1 MKSISSRENVL
12 FKQLK
17 KLAGSSRERR
27 KQGQTLLDG
36 LHLLAA
42 YHASGGVAEQVLVT
56 ESALRQAEIK
66 AFLAQISHWQI
77 LTLADSLFAEISPVD
92 TPTGIVAVIG
102 IAPGA
107 IPESNDF
114 VLLLEDI
121 QDPGNLGAILRSA
134 AAAGVTAAYLSTACA
149 DVWSPKVLRGGMGAH
164 FNLAIVE
171 RADLLQVTRQFQG
184 LSLATVPDAE
194 LSLYA
199 LDLTGAVA
207 LVAGN
212 EGAGISQELQ
222 AAASHRV
229 NIPMRSGVESLN
241 VAAAATVCLFERVR
255 QRLAVS
261 GSIR

>member
-17 KLAGSSRERR
+17 RLAGSSRERR

-36 LHLLAA
+36 LHLLEA
-42 YHASGGVAEQVLVT
+42 YHASGAVAEQVLVT
-56 ESALRQAEIK
+56 ESALAQTEIQ

-77 LTLADSLFAEISPVD
+77 FTLADALFAEISPVD
-92 TPTGIVAVIG
+92 TPTGILAAIRIG
-102 IAPGA
+102 TDTRSGD
-107 IPESNDF
+107 NDF

-134 AAAGVTAAYLSTACA
+134 AAAGVTTAHLSTACA

-164 FNLAIVE
+164 FNLTIIE
-171 RADLLQVTRQFQG
+171 RADLLQVTQRFQG
-184 LSLATVPDAE
+184 LSLATMPAAE
-194 LSLYA
+194 LSIYA

-207 LVAGN
+207 LLVGN
-212 EGAGISQELQ
+212 EGAGLSLELQ

-229 NIPMRSGVESLN
+229 HIPMRSGVESLN
-241 VAAAATVCLFERVR
+241 VAGATAVCLFERVR
-255 QRLAVS
+255 QRLACQ
-261 GSIR
+261 